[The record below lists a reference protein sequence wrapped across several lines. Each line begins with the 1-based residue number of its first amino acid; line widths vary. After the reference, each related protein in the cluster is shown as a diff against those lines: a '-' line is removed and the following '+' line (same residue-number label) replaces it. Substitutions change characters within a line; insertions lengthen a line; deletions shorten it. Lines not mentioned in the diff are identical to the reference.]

1 MSYKKITNSDEK
13 SCYKNERRDP
23 ELRNLIETVSPLPI
37 DIVVEGETGAGKD
50 TLARTIHRLSNRQGK
65 FIAVNCAAIPEN
77 LAESEF
83 FGVTAGAYTGAQ
95 HSRAGYIEAADKGTL
110 YLDEIDSTPLTLQA
124 KLLRMVEA
132 RGVERLGSTQFI
144 PVDVRIIVSTKP
156 PLESLVSE
164 GKFRQDLHFRLS
176 TITAKL
182 PSLRSRPKE
191 IISLFRQ
198 FVAEASEKLRLPP
211 PHCSSKLYQ
220 QLLSHDWPGNI
231 RELRGAADRLVLGL
245 PPLLDC
251 PPPCKKENW
260 SLSHSLREFERTLIT
275 NVLDR
280 HEGCLDSA
288 TDELEIPKRT
298 LYHRMKRLGVQP
310 KGNGSAVNTSEPI
323 LES

>member
-1 MSYKKITNSDEK
+1 MSDKDITNNEEYGSYRNGRHNSD
-13 SCYKNERRDP
+13 
-23 ELRNLIETVSPLPI
+23 LRKLIETISPLPI
-37 DIVVEGETGAGKD
+37 DVVVEGETGSGKD
-50 TLARTIHRLSNRQGK
+50 TLARTIHRLSKRKGK
-65 FIAVNCAAIPEN
+65 FIAVNCAAVPET

-156 PLESLVSE
+156 PLESLVNE

-198 FVAEASEKLRLPP
+198 FVAEAAERLQLIP

-245 PPLLDC
+245 PPLLDQ
-251 PPPCKKENW
+251 PTPSKNEKW

-280 HEGCLDSA
+280 HGGCLDSA
-288 TDELEIPKRT
+288 TNELEIPKRT
-298 LYHRMKRLGVQP
+298 LYHRMKLLGVQ
-310 KGNGSAVNTSEPI
+310 AR
-323 LES
+323 